1 MAGPAQHKRTA
12 SNVVAASLSEE
23 GGGVGAGIG
32 AANIDRP
39 PNIFS
44 DVASK
49 VLATTRARPPNA
61 AAACE

>member
-32 AANIDRP
+32 AANIDS
-39 PNIFS
+39 PNMTS

-49 VLATTRARPPNA
+49 VLATTRATP
-61 AAACE
+61 ACE

>member
-12 SNVVAASLSEE
+12 SSVVAASLSEE

-39 PNIFS
+39 NMTS

-49 VLATTRARPPNA
+49 VLATTRV
-61 AAACE
+61 